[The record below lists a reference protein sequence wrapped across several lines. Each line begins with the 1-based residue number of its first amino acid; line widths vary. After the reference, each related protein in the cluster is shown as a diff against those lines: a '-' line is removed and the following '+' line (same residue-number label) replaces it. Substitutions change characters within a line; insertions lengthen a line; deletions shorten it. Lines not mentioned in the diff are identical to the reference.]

1 MVYNV
6 LITEH
11 YINPWSRIAVI
22 EVENAVLCVIFVLKV
37 LTIDPSP
44 GTDSFQHTQHN
55 CVTSNIKPNL
65 KRIEYKWTGAWKDSI
80 GNSTLGRGSTVKKGA
95 QQGQLPSKK
104 RDPKYKLN
112 QRVY

>member
-37 LTIDPSP
+37 LTIDHSP
-44 GTDSFQHTQHN
+44 GTESF
-55 CVTSNIKPNL
+55 
-65 KRIEYKWTGAWKDSI
+65 
-80 GNSTLGRGSTVKKGA
+80 
-95 QQGQLPSKK
+95 
-104 RDPKYKLN
+104 
-112 QRVY
+112 